1 MKNHST
7 AGKYFV
13 AVPVFLLFA
22 GIGVFALRSF
32 LAAPAAMA
40 HATVLPSPA
49 PLPDF
54 VMVDQDGAVFDKSS
68 FRGRWSMVFFGFT
81 HCPDICPV
89 TLQQLAAARRRMAE
103 ETPDAELPE
112 IVFVSVDPGRDTVAT
127 IAQYVRA
134 FGEDVIGIS
143 GDPAELT
150 KLARTF
156 GVYFN
161 VTPAEGDA
169 YAVEHSAAV
178 VVVNDD
184 AEFQA
189 VFSAPHDVDAFVHD
203 MSLIIAKK

>member
-1 MKNHST
+1 MKNHSL
-7 AGKYFV
+7 AGKTLV
-13 AVPVFLLFA
+13 AVPVLLLLV
-22 GIGVFALRSF
+22 GIGIFLLRSF
-32 LAAPAAMA
+32 LAPPEVPA

-49 PLPDF
+49 PLSDF
-54 VMVDQDGAVFDKSS
+54 VMVDQDGAEFDRDS

-89 TLQQLAAARRRMAE
+89 TLQQLAVARRRMAE
-103 ETPDAELPE
+103 ADPDAVLPD
-112 IVFVSVDPGRDTVAT
+112 IVFVSVDPGRDTVET

-134 FGEDVIGIS
+134 FGDDVIGIS

-184 AEFQA
+184 AEFHA

-203 MSLIIAKK
+203 MSLIIAAK